1 MSSWFYGVKRYIWH
15 EEKTPFHLSPS
26 EMNKKQAHN
35 ELFLF
40 ASFEGVI
47 ALMLVYGLLTHFNK
61 TGDSSYIPAVV
72 YCLSLMGALY
82 YLVKQKSFWTGCFC
96 LTPPLVVFGILIF
109 LGFHPNNGSI
119 EKMMLGAFL
128 VFWFFYSIRIF
139 EICRNYPKL
148 NDSQITPIMET
159 LEQ

>member
-47 ALMLVYGLLTHFNK
+47 SLMLVYGLLTHFNK
-61 TGDSSYIPAVV
+61 TGDSNYIPAVI
-72 YCLSLMGALY
+72 YCLSLMSALY
-82 YLVKQKSFWTGCFC
+82 YLVKQN
-96 LTPPLVVFGILIF
+96 L
-109 LGFHPNNGSI
+109 SI
-119 EKMMLGAFL
+119 III
-128 VFWFFYSIRIF
+128 V
-139 EICRNYPKL
+139 
-148 NDSQITPIMET
+148 
-159 LEQ
+159 